1 MPEKR
6 NLRSPEIDIHDKEIA
21 IVGGGPAGAFAA
33 ILLKEKGFKHVTIYE
48 PRSSTREKRVVQCTG
63 CAGIIQPEVVEL
75 LKRHGLTIPENVIQ
89 ARLTNQSQIHLPGN
103 RNLTIR
109 QEKGAVTVYR
119 GFSPINQPGPK
130 TEGFDAWLLRE
141 AIDRGAVHR
150 EVEVSEIDLHRDSQ
164 KKVTITIVDKKN
176 GKEEPEKI
184 GADIVIGAYG
194 HGALKD
200 RITYP
205 DQAVRLD
212 QPTVSQSAVKEFF
225 IGQEAVGKL
234 LNNNMHFFGNPTEKI

>member
-63 CAGIIQPEVVEL
+63 CAGIIQPEVIEL
-75 LKRHGLTIPENVIQ
+75 LKRHGLTIPDNVIQ
-89 ARLTNQSQIHLPGN
+89 ARLTNQSEIHLPGN